1 MAIPGSG
8 NGKRGSTAAAGVLAA
23 LVLLL
28 AACSG
33 PGQPASSGAAGKTGH
48 TAAATTAGQAPA
60 SPAGVNAGSASPG
73 ATGRSGPSPRADPL
87 GRLGTF
93 AVGQRWLTLT
103 EPAHTGVTGERL
115 GPRRLLVS
123 VFYPRAASGAAT
135 AAGAG
140 HARRGL
146 PMLVFAPGFM
156 QCGTPYRD
164 MLRSWAT
171 AGYVVVTV
179 NFPESDCRV
188 GSAATES
195 DMVNQPGD
203 MSYVITQLLARSAAA
218 AGFFG
223 GLIDPGRIAVT
234 GQSDGGDTVAALAAS
249 TCCGDRRVR
258 AIAVLSGAEWPP
270 MPGRYFTR
278 RPAPMLFVQ
287 GSADTVNPPGCSVVM
302 YRADPARARY
312 YLDLF
317 GATHVQPYWGTNRYE
332 KTVVRVTTAFFDRY
346 LLGQAG
352 GLAAMRAD
360 GTVPHLAAFHG
371 DGGGAFPSTSCNT

>member
-1 MAIPGSG
+1 MASPGSG
-8 NGKRGSTAAAGVLAA
+8 SGKRGSAAAAGMLAA
-23 LVLLL
+23 LALLL

-33 PGQPASSGAAGKTGH
+33 PGHPGSSAAAGQTAHPAAGTPADGRSPASSAGT
-48 TAAATTAGQAPA
+48 
-60 SPAGVNAGSASPG
+60 SAGSASPG
-73 ATGRSGPSPRADPL
+73 ASAGSVLPPGSDPL

-103 EPAHTGVTGERL
+103 EPAHTGVTGRRL

-123 VFYPRAASGAAT
+123 VFYPQA
-135 AAGAG
+135 AAGAAA
-140 HARRGL
+140 ARRRL

-156 QCGTPYRD
+156 QCGTRYRD

-179 NFPESDCRV
+179 NFPESDCKV

-195 DMVNQPGD
+195 DLVNQPGD
-203 MSYVITQLLARSAAA
+203 MSYVVTQLLARSAAA
-218 AGFFG
+218 TGFFG
-223 GLIDPGRIAVT
+223 GLIDPDRIAVT
-234 GQSDGGDTVAALAAS
+234 GQSDGGDTVAALAAN

-258 AIAVLSGAEWPP
+258 AIAVLSGAEWPA

-287 GSADTVNPPGCSVVM
+287 GSADTINPPGCSVVM

-312 YLDLF
+312 YLDLL

-360 GTVPHLAAFHG
+360 GTVPHLAAFHS
-371 DGGGAFPSTSCNT
+371 GGGGSFPSTYCNT